1 MNARQKAKLYKKMLD
16 ENNKH
21 KGNGYLWLKI
31 DGIDFKPEEPMP
43 YYDDNIRLLI
53 PIPAITY
60 QIRIGNMVMECTPMS
75 KEDTLLTINEKEF
88 DKVYDKFRREYVEPG
103 LKDGDVY
110 E

>member
-1 MNARQKAKLYKKMLD
+1 MNARQKAKLYKKKLD
-16 ENNKH
+16 QDNKL
-21 KGNGYLWLKI
+21 KGKGYLWLKI
-31 DGIDFKPEEPMP
+31 DGIDVKPKETMP
-43 YYDDNIRLLI
+43 YYKDDIVELI
-53 PIPAITY
+53 TLATTY
-60 QIRIGNMVMECTPMS
+60 QIHIGNMVMECTPMS

>member
-31 DGIDFKPEEPMP
+31 DSINIKPEEPMP
-43 YYDDNIRLLI
+43 YYNNDLLI
-53 PIPAITY
+53 RIPYITY
-60 QIRIGNMVMECTPMS
+60 QIRIGNMVIECTPMS

-88 DKVYDKFRREYVEPG
+88 DKVYDKFRREYVER
-103 LKDGDVY
+103 
-110 E
+110 